1 VGWLYVFSNPFG
13 IAYRYCEKRQ
23 DAVKLFDRLSVDTR
37 DAARA
42 EIHDMDGKPVKI
54 ADLRLIAASGQ

>member
-1 VGWLYVFSNPFG
+1 MSFQIRVGSLIVVARS
-13 IAYRYCEKRQ
+13 AQ

-42 EIHDMDGKPVKI
+42 EVHDMVGRPVKI
-54 ADLRLIAASGQ
+54 DDLRLIAASGQ